1 MNIANRS
8 SPVFTYTDKGGAD
21 NWSVARGVLG
31 GGGARWLPVRKPAL
45 YAADVLAT
53 MSGAQGIRLKPVKVV
68 NRISAGTALVTHQ
81 SAPLREILRDM
92 LKYSTNLTAEMVG
105 MAATVKRRG
114 KVSGL
119 KASATEM
126 NAWTRS
132 ALGVQGMRLVDHSGL
147 GAANRMT
154 ADAMVGALVKVYDSN
169 ALRPI
174 LKSIP
179 VRDESR
185 KVIEN
190 SAIKIDA
197 KTGTL
202 NFVSGLGGY
211 MTTPDGTV
219 LAFAIFTGN
228 EKIRARISKA
238 DREAPKGANSY
249 NNRSK
254 NCSRN

>member
-1 MNIANRS
+1 M
-8 SPVFTYTDKGGAD
+8 
-21 NWSVARGVLG
+21 
-31 GGGARWLPVRKPAL
+31 
-45 YAADVLAT
+45 
-53 MSGAQGIRLKPVKVV
+53 
-68 NRISAGTALVTHQ
+68 VTHQ
-81 SAPLREILRDM
+81 SAPLCEILRDM

-114 KVSGL
+114 KVGGL
-119 KASATEM
+119 KASATKM
-126 NAWTRS
+126 NALTRS

-154 ADAMVGALVKVYDSN
+154 ADAMVGALVKVYYSN

-202 NFVSGLGGY
+202 NLYLG
-211 MTTPDGTV
+211 
-219 LAFAIFTGN
+219 
-228 EKIRARISKA
+228 
-238 DREAPKGANSY
+238 
-249 NNRSK
+249 
-254 NCSRN
+254 